1 MRDDAEVDHDDEDDL
16 LPEPID
22 PSSDDGVRIRTVDG
36 WAIVVRTDRTTRLAT
51 LNLEDS
57 EGMLVE
63 SRVLGVEDLQRL
75 LEALDAAREQAR
87 TSDTPVVL
95 DVSAV
100 IGRD

>member
-1 MRDDAEVDHDDEDDL
+1 MVRDDVYVDHEDEFP
-16 LPEPID
+16 PEPIE
-22 PSSDDGVRIRTVDG
+22 PADDNGVRIRTVDG

-57 EGMLVE
+57 EGVLIE
-63 SRVLGVEDLQRL
+63 SRVLGVDDLQRL
-75 LEALDAAREQAR
+75 LDALDSAREQAR
-87 TSDTPVVL
+87 TSDVPVVL

>member
-1 MRDDAEVDHDDEDDL
+1 MRDDAYVDYEDEFP
-16 LPEPID
+16 PEPIE
-22 PSSDDGVRIRTVDG
+22 SSDDGVRIRTVDG
-36 WAIVVRTDRTTRLAT
+36 SSIVVRTDRTTRLAS

-57 EGMLVE
+57 DGALIE

-75 LEALDAAREQAR
+75 LDALDAAREQAR
-87 TSDTPVVL
+87 TSDVPVVL